1 MREEPECAFSPLQI
15 SSEEI
20 SVKKEQLSEALQ
32 GMQLFLAKHG
42 DKYVGFKPFIH
53 SSKVVFKMLSKVED
67 VKF

>member
-1 MREEPECAFSPLQI
+1 MKEEPECAFFTLQI

-42 DKYVGFKPFIH
+42 DKYVGFN
-53 SSKVVFKMLSKVED
+53 
-67 VKF
+67 